1 MLEIVVIGLLIVGNG
16 VFAMAEMAVVSA
28 NRIRLER
35 QAAAGDAG
43 ASRAA
48 RLVSEPNDLLATV
61 QVGITLIGVLSGAF
75 GGAALAE
82 PLSVTLSRV
91 GWLEPYAYP
100 VAMVLVVGAI
110 TYFSLVVGELVPKRL
125 ALTAPE
131 ALASRL
137 AGPMLVVSRIAAPL
151 VKLLGASSELLLR
164 LLRVREVEDE
174 PVDEQ
179 DISMLVE
186 EGLRQGTV
194 EPAEREIIANA
205 FWLGERRVNAIL
217 TPRSSVAW
225 LDVAAG
231 VQGLRQALD
240 ERPHSRYLVCAG
252 SVDEVVGYLMTRD
265 LVAQLLE
272 GTTPVLDEHVKQPL
286 FVPETLPTLTLLE
299 RFKTTGVHFAVVLD
313 EYGGVEGVVTLRD
326 LVEELVG
333 EVPDEE
339 DVRDPAVI
347 ELGPTS
353 WSVAGTLELDDL
365 DRLIGSGSSLSARL
379 AGAGHGSGGDDGDSA
394 VPAVSVRT
402 VGGLVALRTGQVP
415 RVGDAI
421 NLGDWRLEVTDTDRL
436 RVARVKVSKPGAKG
450 RRKSQ
455 GQRAALSQRR
465 NV

>member
-313 EYGGVEGVVTLRD
+313 EYGGRS
-326 LVEELVG
+326 EE
-333 EVPDEE
+333 
-339 DVRDPAVI
+339 RR
-347 ELGPTS
+347 
-353 WSVAGTLELDDL
+353 AG
-365 DRLIGSGSSLSARL
+365 
-379 AGAGHGSGGDDGDSA
+379 
-394 VPAVSVRT
+394 
-402 VGGLVALRTGQVP
+402 Q
-415 RVGDAI
+415 
-421 NLGDWRLEVTDTDRL
+421 
-436 RVARVKVSKPGAKG
+436 
-450 RRKSQ
+450 
-455 GQRAALSQRR
+455 
-465 NV
+465 